1 MLTKRD
7 KIKGIV
13 AHLMSAAA
21 DTVVRYDSGG
31 DYKESRLEMER
42 LWKELDAELDTLL
55 TSE

>member
-13 AHLMSAAA
+13 AELAGC
-21 DTVVRYDSGG
+21 TVDITMALEYGHDHVPHR
-31 DYKESRLEMER
+31 KEVER
-42 LWKELDAELDTLL
+42 LWKELEAELDTLL